1 MHYFSQ
7 ILAFSFD
14 GQTLPKLNFYPKLEI
29 NFGDLHRQRKWKIR
43 STLHFNLMICP
54 CGCTENDFGIFA
66 FITSCSRT
74 VKFYFFRISFKTES
88 CKRGRREVK
97 STELG
102 HDVVKT
108 LFFNILDTLDG
119 IKCSKNEL
127 LDVKV
132 ILSGNLPIHFK
143 PN

>member
-1 MHYFSQ
+1 M
-7 ILAFSFD
+7 
-14 GQTLPKLNFYPKLEI
+14 
-29 NFGDLHRQRKWKIR
+29 
-43 STLHFNLMICP
+43 
-54 CGCTENDFGIFA
+54 
-66 FITSCSRT
+66 
-74 VKFYFFRISFKTES
+74 
-88 CKRGRREVK
+88 K

-119 IKCSKNEL
+119 IKCSRNEL